1 MSKRVSRA
9 ISEVLPEVRSKKERK
24 MNKKPKPKNKPVLEP
39 EQAAAKAAVL
49 AQCKKLARAGV
60 TLVAVHF
67 DGSGDNGVTEDVKCY
82 DSENYDYA
90 QKPLDHDASY
100 LQDHFD
106 ALVPCGF
113 EIDAGGFGDVV
124 LDVKARKIT
133 VEHIERVEDYIETTH
148 EI

>member
-1 MSKRVSRA
+1 MEDKQSNDQ
-9 ISEVLPEVRSKKERK
+9 P
-24 MNKKPKPKNKPVLEP
+24 LEP
-39 EQAAAKAAVL
+39 EQAAAKAALL
-49 AQCKKLARAGV
+49 ADCEKLAAAGV

-67 DGSGDNGVTEDVKCY
+67 DGSGDDGVTEDVRCY
-82 DSENYDYA
+82 DCEDYDYER
-90 QKPLDHDASY
+90 KPVEHDASH

-124 LDVKARKIT
+124 LDVNARKIT
-133 VEHIERVEDYIETTH
+133 VEHNQRIEDCETTTY